1 LFELKKKGGLQSG
14 FMAVSAG
21 DERCAWRLRA
31 HKGGAG
37 QVQRTRQSD
46 GRLEGLPRGQSAA
59 ERKEDADST
68 LHALAGVLT
77 AFRLLFGHSYFR
89 LYIVE
94 HIH

>member
-1 LFELKKKGGLQSG
+1 
-14 FMAVSAG
+14 MAVSAG

-59 ERKEDADST
+59 ERKEDADSV
-68 LHALAGVLT
+68 HALAGVLS
-77 AFRLLFGHSYFR
+77 FRLLFGHSYFR